1 MTLFLDNIFQGV
13 SPSTVLIKFPVVYK
27 ADSGNE
33 DGSGMTSL
41 YGLLTSE
48 VSMSTQNK
56 WGPILND
63 ISNIQDI
70 SSLLGET
77 HMWSWIGAS
86 TLCWKGTEPLKTSFE
101 FFLIN
106 YRKEL
111 YLEHK
116 LTQLNYL
123 TSLFNIDK
131 NIAVKVHGG
140 YAAQVLES
148 NKEKFFNNEAQNRG
162 ESVLGDFLSPF
173 GELAN
178 TFGDN
183 DEETVKKNGTVSVYV
198 GNKFYLSKMLV
209 SRLDVAP
216 SLVELPDG
224 LPLYYKVS
232 ISLTGTQPLL
242 STDVDRMYNSAGK

>member
-1 MTLFLDNIFQGV
+1 MTLFLDKIFSEL
-13 SPSTVLIKFPVVYK
+13 SPSSILIRFPVVNK
-27 ADSGNE
+27 PNSGNR
-33 DGSGMTSL
+33 DGSTVSSL

-48 VSMSTQNK
+48 VSISSQNK

-63 ISNIQDI
+63 VTNIQDI

-86 TLCWKGTEPLKTSFE
+86 TMCWKGTEPLKTGFE

-106 YRKEL
+106 YKKGL
-111 YLEHK
+111 CLENK

-123 TSLFNIDK
+123 TSLSNIDK

-140 YAAQVLES
+140 YAAQTLNT
-148 NKEKFFNNEAQNRG
+148 NKKLFNNGAASRG
-162 ESVLGDFLSPF
+162 DSALSDFLFPF
-173 GELAN
+173 TPLVDA
-178 TFGDN
+178 FA
-183 DEETVKKNGTVSVYV
+183 DEDDKNVENNGIVNIYI
-198 GNKFYLSKMLV
+198 GNKIALKKMLV
-209 SRLDVAP
+209 SRLDVTP

-224 LPLYYKVS
+224 LPLYYRVS

-242 STDVDRMYNSAGK
+242 STDVDKMYNNAGK